1 MDSTG
6 LILNTLPDDVI
17 AHQLQSKLA
26 GENVSAEII
35 DTYGM
40 KISHCM
46 GCNRCFLK
54 TPGVCAIKDDY
65 VQILRRLAHSNRL
78 WLVSDTRFG
87 FLNSNGK
94 KVMDR
99 ILPLLNMGLEFRDG
113 QMRHTLRYGKLSV
126 GLIYKG
132 DGNQPLLDFWC
143 ERASMNLGGSSLGA
157 YSSEKIGEVKV
168 CM

>member
-17 AHQLQSKLA
+17 ARQLQSKLA

-46 GCNRCFLK
+46 GCNHCFLK

-65 VQILRRLAHSNRL
+65 VQILRRLAHCDRL

-132 DGNQPLLDFWC
+132 DGNQLLLNFWC

>member
-6 LILNTLPDDVI
+6 LILNTLPDDTI
-17 AHQLQSKLA
+17 ARQLQSKLT
-26 GENVSAEII
+26 GENVSADVV

-46 GCNRCFLK
+46 GCNYCFLK

-65 VQILRRLAHSNRL
+65 EQILRRLTHCDRL

-87 FLNSNGK
+87 FVNSNGK

-132 DGNQPLLDFWC
+132 DGNQSLLDFWC

-157 YSSEKIGEVKV
+157 YSSEKIEEVRV